1 MDMTPEDNMDGP
13 NVYAIVHYNIAVELE
28 HLKRRQEALESYQK
42 ALKYVDPSSMLAP
55 AIQEAISNLTDPPVV
70 PQTPQEASRP
80 RSRVSSSRANPQ
92 DGAVTSRQ
100 IIMRTHNLSQIDG
113 ETS

>member
-1 MDMTPEDNMDGP
+1 MGRHHEALRRAETCLRLLKQISKSGDTKPNLHIRCIHFALTMDMTPEDNMDGP

-55 AIQEAISNLTDPPVV
+55 AIQE
-70 PQTPQEASRP
+70 
-80 RSRVSSSRANPQ
+80 
-92 DGAVTSRQ
+92 
-100 IIMRTHNLSQIDG
+100 
-113 ETS
+113 